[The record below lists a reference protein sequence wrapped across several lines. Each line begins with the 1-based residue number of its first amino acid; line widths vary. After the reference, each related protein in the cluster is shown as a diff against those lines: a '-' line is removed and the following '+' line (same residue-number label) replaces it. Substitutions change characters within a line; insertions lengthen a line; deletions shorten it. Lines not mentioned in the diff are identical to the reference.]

1 MRCGDIV
8 FHAFD
13 PVKVRLSIDS
23 SNIQHEKL
31 TFELVEPYIENF
43 SVKLQ
48 TNEDSVK
55 METDEANKRKSEYS
69 LKGGK
74 RNKKKKSLKK

>member
-1 MRCGDIV
+1 MRCGDII

-55 METDEANKRKSEYS
+55 METDEANKRKSDG

-74 RNKKKKSLKK
+74 KNKKKKSLKK